1 MSRFTVT
8 SRDKYYREV
17 KMDPHDIE
25 AAAAINQIK
34 EFYGSVDSILKRKK
48 FRQQKVCVVGESKNE
63 RDRDLVSAGYHEAE
77 LEI

>member
-1 MSRFTVT
+1 MSHFSVT
-8 SRDKYYREV
+8 PICQDYREV

>member
-1 MSRFTVT
+1 MSRFTVIPT
-8 SRDKYYREV
+8 DQYYREV

-25 AAAAINQIK
+25 AAVAINQIK
-34 EFYGSVDSILKRKK
+34 QFYGSVDSILKRKK
-48 FRQQKVCVVGESKNE
+48 FRQQKACVVGESKNE